1 MVSWGDDAADA
12 FGGGGREG
20 STGGWG
26 GGHGKG
32 LGGEVEEGTPS
43 VSQRCGGVCHCGE
56 VFQGQTFGPR
66 KPMGLVLDSSVLIGS
81 ERKRFSLGDFLES
94 EAPMEPIFLTVLTAS
109 ELFHGV
115 ERAQE
120 AATRSRRRAFV
131 EEVIRGTP
139 ILDFDLACARV
150 HASLWSQLE
159 QKGERIGAH
168 DMLIAA
174 VCLRFGYRL
183 ATLNEREFRRVKGLK
198 LASTQPFVLTS

>member
-1 MVSWGDDAADA
+1 
-12 FGGGGREG
+12 
-20 STGGWG
+20 
-26 GGHGKG
+26 
-32 LGGEVEEGTPS
+32 
-43 VSQRCGGVCHCGE
+43 
-56 VFQGQTFGPR
+56 
-66 KPMGLVLDSSVLIGS
+66 
-81 ERKRFSLGDFLES
+81 
-94 EAPMEPIFLTVLTAS
+94 MEPIFLTVLTAS

-131 EEVIRGTP
+131 EEIIRGTP

-183 ATLNEREFRRVKGLK
+183 ATLNEKEFRRVKGLK
-198 LASTQPFVLTS
+198 LASTQPFVLPS